1 MAETQGMPEQKQE
14 EHSGHTNAEHM
25 AQQAAKDAGW
35 QIRWPHIR
43 MMSQSPDLASPAN
56 SDFAQNNAAPS
67 SKPAASTTAAAA
79 NTWKQLRRLVSDI
92 TEVFGQ
98 PSPAAPEEH
107 TTTQLPLDG
116 VAEQL
121 EDQHAL
127 PQICSSTARTSRI
140 RSFINNGN
148 NSNNEGDAEAST
160 LIVDSAPM
168 SRWQRTVD
176 FGRRYPLLMLGLGW
190 LAMLMLD
197 WVVTSSAMP
206 RLLSLLTIRPW
217 SPFSESFVM
226 QASLAAPGLIV
237 DDNTRG
243 ANLMRLLQRGLLRGE
258 LWIDDF
264 LWSLQMFV
272 CETLVPL
279 TQPYAVYW
287 LAFALISLK
296 TLRRCS
302 KIGKRAA
309 VLCFLC
315 FALFDLAL
323 WRIFGSQGSALA
335 FSSPLSTA
343 ATQQGH
349 ASVKHRQASTFSCEN
364 NMCVAS
370 PELFTPDDTHSPST
384 KSGGAV
390 QVPPQNVR
398 SPFADAVEEALARKR
413 VHIARQSRRIDELHR
428 WQQQKQQRKSGFQVL
443 PLAATLTIFLY
454 VAGKARSYSASAARA
469 CMALLAVDMF
479 IRNSQLS
486 FQDRQFWNMED
497 GTLSIHSIPRATCRT
512 LLQLVRNSRLA
523 FPRVSGMGCL
533 LPVHALS
540 TVILLGLHEL
550 AFAVHTMRVW
560 YATTIRDR
568 RRGPAMVSAH
578 ASADGKVPVTLDSAL
593 TPDPAKHAPPTS
605 SSSAQ
610 DQASLSLAQVTN
622 RAGAPYA
629 HRVCFLCLSGYCE
642 RCLLSMSIW
651 PTRGADTDEF
661 SGNSISS
668 TGTSAAAAAAIG
680 DIGHSPAT
688 ENATSAN
695 ASGSITHSRRRSRG
709 HSRTHASKGAV
720 SLTAVT
726 PAATTGDSTDS
737 ESRLPPLCESLQ
749 GLGLLN
755 PDLHA
760 EDKFQLP
767 ASESIGGSRRNKA
780 VDVWIASSVAHCP
793 CRSVHGVGP
802 SSFVSRVAKLEHM
815 RLEAARVEPSGFEPP
830 RGTLVAL
837 LQYARELRSLGLV
850 RPVDPASV
858 VFGDED
864 SDPTSSVLPVIFG
877 RFTMP
882 ANPRAVAA
890 ANALL
895 ASSASSYAQV
905 LANGPS
911 AGAVRSGGHTPSHT
925 PFLQNSQPARI
936 LAKPTPLSTARAPSA
951 GTFRLCAQATN
962 ARDGIVK
969 VLAVV
974 TPTLAHLLLTHPRTA
989 QTAAVCVP
997 ASLAGTMA
1005 ARARGTTGAQPS
1017 VQTATSLVA
1026 DTDPFLDH
1034 VRVQLQ
1040 RSDMVVRVNGVRWAD
1055 VDAGTSLNQG
1065 IVIRNLADNHAY
1077 RICVSLCGLRSE
1089 ELQVV
1094 LPSINAPISRARLAK
1109 QLEMQAAQSELE
1121 QASRQKADA
1130 AARLKR
1136 AKREMPRQI
1145 QQWRNE
1151 LDSLKRSMERQ
1162 AVSNTRALR
1171 RLMQLDAAIAAL
1183 QEEVAKSRV
1192 QLEASSAADVHASSE
1207 EDSSASDADLDYD
1220 ALQKRKQVAGINGNG
1235 GGFSILSQLDE
1246 ADSQQSKH
1254 QPTIRHQ
1261 QKRQESRAAA
1271 HSELQHA
1278 QAEARQQR
1286 DMLEE
1291 KVHELKS
1298 QRSSLL
1304 ASIQQMGRKRA
1315 QLLSQVESSQ
1325 KELAEVSKR
1334 LSLRSTAN
1342 DKLQKQL
1349 QDLLEQHTASN
1360 VAAKSGDAN
1369 AQLIRQIADLRQ
1381 IINEFK

>member
-1 MAETQGMPEQKQE
+1 MAETQG
-14 EHSGHTNAEHM
+14 EHTDAEHM
-25 AQQAAKDAGW
+25 ARQAAKDAGW

-43 MMSQSPDLASPAN
+43 MMSQSPDLASSSA
-56 SDFAQNNAAPS
+56 DFAQNNPAPS
-67 SKPAASTTAAAA
+67 SKTASSSAA
-79 NTWKQLRRLVSDI
+79 NTWKQLRRLASDI
-92 TEVFGQ
+92 TEVFGR
-98 PSPAAPEEH
+98 PSPAAPDEH
-107 TTTQLPLDG
+107 TATLLPLDG

-127 PQICSSTARTSRI
+127 PQMCFSSARTSRI
-140 RSFINNGN
+140 RSFINNASH
-148 NSNNEGDAEAST
+148 SNNEGDAEAST
-160 LIVDSAPM
+160 FIVDSAAM

-190 LAMLMLD
+190 LAMLVLD
-197 WVVTSSAMP
+197 WIVTSSAMP
-206 RLLSLLTIRPW
+206 RLLSLLTTRPW

-226 QASLAAPGLIV
+226 QASLATPGLIV
-237 DDNTRG
+237 DDGTSG
-243 ANLMRLLQRGLLRGE
+243 GNLMLLLRRGLLRGE
-258 LWIDDF
+258 LWVDDF
-264 LWSLQMFV
+264 LWSLQVFV

-296 TLRRCS
+296 TMRRCS
-302 KIGKRAA
+302 KVGKRAA

-335 FSSPLSTA
+335 FSAPLSTA
-343 ATQQGH
+343 ATST
-349 ASVKHRQASTFSCEN
+349 AKYRQANSFSCEHSI
-364 NMCVAS
+364 CAAS
-370 PELFTPDDTHSPST
+370 PELFSPDST
-384 KSGGAV
+384 NAGGSA

-413 VHIARQSRRIDELHR
+413 AYIARQSRRIDELYR
-428 WQQQKQQRKSGFQVL
+428 WQQQRQQRNPGFQAL
-443 PLAATLTIFLY
+443 PLVATLTIFLY
-454 VAGKARSYSASAARA
+454 VAGKARSYSASAAQV
-469 CMALLAVDMF
+469 CMVLLAVDIF
-479 IRNSQLS
+479 IRSTRHS
-486 FQDRQFWNMED
+486 SQDRQFWNTAE
-497 GTLSIHSIPRATCRT
+497 GTLSIHNIPGATCRT
-512 LLQLVRNSRLA
+512 LLQLVRNSKST
-523 FPRVSGMGCL
+523 FSRVSGMGCL

-540 TVILLGLHEL
+540 TVILLSLHEL
-550 AFAVHTMRVW
+550 AFAVHSMRVW

-593 TPDPAKHAPPTS
+593 TPDPAKHVLPAS
-605 SSSAQ
+605 RSSSAQ
-610 DQASLSLAQVTN
+610 DQASLSLAQVAN

-651 PTRGADTDEF
+651 PTQGADTDESL
-661 SGNSISS
+661 SGSISS
-668 TGTSAAAAAAIG
+668 TTAAVAATSVTTVG
-680 DIGHSPAT
+680 DIGHSPT
-688 ENATSAN
+688 VENTAGAN
-695 ASGSITHSRRRSRG
+695 ASGSTTNSRRRSRG
-709 HSRTHASKGAV
+709 HSRTLGTKGAV
-720 SLTAVT
+720 SLAAPTT
-726 PAATTGDSTDS
+726 PTGDSTDS
-737 ESRLPPLCESLQ
+737 ECRLPPLCESLQ

-760 EDKFQLP
+760 EGKFRHS
-767 ASESIGGSRRNKA
+767 ASDSLSGSRRNKA
-780 VDVWIASSVAHCP
+780 MDMWIASSVAHCP

-815 RLEAARVEPSGFEPP
+815 RLEATRADPSEFEPP

-905 LANGPS
+905 LAHGS
-911 AGAVRSGGHTPSHT
+911 STGAVRSGGHTPSHT

-951 GTFRLCAQATN
+951 GTFRLCAQAAD
-962 ARDGIVK
+962 ARDGMVK

-997 ASLAGTMA
+997 ASLASAMA
-1005 ARARGTTGAQPS
+1005 ARARGSISGQPS

-1034 VRVQLQ
+1034 VRIQLQ
-1040 RSDMVVRVNGVRWAD
+1040 RSDVVVRVNGVRWTD
-1055 VDAGTSLNQG
+1055 VDAGASLNQG

-1077 RICVSLCGLRSE
+1077 RICVSLCGLCSE

-1094 LPSINAPISRARLAK
+1094 LPSINAPISRARLSK
-1109 QLEMQAAQSELE
+1109 QLEMQAAQTELE
-1121 QASRQKADA
+1121 EANRQRADA

-1171 RLMQLDAAIAAL
+1171 RQTQLDAEITTL
-1183 QEEVAKSRV
+1183 QEEVSVSKA
-1192 QLEASSAADVHASSE
+1192 QCEAVDMQDLSE
-1207 EDSSASDADLDYD
+1207 DESSASDADLDYNT
-1220 ALQKRKQVAGINGNG
+1220 LQHGKQHAGINGNG
-1235 GGFSILSQLDE
+1235 GGFSILSQLNE
-1246 ADSQQSKH
+1246 ADAQQR
-1254 QPTIRHQ
+1254 QQ
-1261 QKRQESRAAA
+1261 QKRHKSRSGV
-1271 HSELQHA
+1271 HSELQHV

-1286 DMLEE
+1286 DMLED
-1291 KVHELKS
+1291 KVQELKAE
-1298 QRSSLL
+1298 RSSLL
-1304 ASIQQMGRKRA
+1304 TLMQQMGRKRA
-1315 QLLSQVESSQ
+1315 QILSQVESSQ

-1334 LSLRSTAN
+1334 LSSRSATN
-1342 DKLQKQL
+1342 DRLQKQL
-1349 QDLLEQHTASN
+1349 QDLLSQNKALD
-1360 VAAKSGDAN
+1360 VANSGEAN
-1369 AQLIRQIADLRQ
+1369 AQLVRQIADLRQ
-1381 IINEFK
+1381 IVNEFR

>member
-1 MAETQGMPEQKQE
+1 MAEAQG
-14 EHSGHTNAEHM
+14 EHTDAEHM
-25 AQQAAKDAGW
+25 ARQAARDAGW

-43 MMSQSPDLASPAN
+43 MMSQSPDLAPSNP
-56 SDFAQNNAAPS
+56 DFAQSSSTAS
-67 SKPAASTTAAAA
+67 SKTATAAAAA
-79 NTWKQLRRLVSDI
+79 NTWKQLRRLVSDV
-92 TEVFGQ
+92 TEVFGR
-98 PSPAAPEEH
+98 PSPATPDEH
-107 TTTQLPLDG
+107 TATPLPLDG

-121 EDQHAL
+121 EDPHVL
-127 PQICSSTARTSRI
+127 PQTCSTTARTSRI
-140 RSFINNGN
+140 RSFINNASH
-148 NSNNEGDAEAST
+148 SNNEGDAEAST
-160 LIVDSAPM
+160 FIVDSAGM

-176 FGRRYPLLMLGLGW
+176 FGRRYPLLILGLGW
-190 LAMLMLD
+190 LAMLVLD
-197 WVVTSSAMP
+197 WIVTSSAMP
-206 RLLSLLTIRPW
+206 QLLSLLTTRPW

-226 QASLAAPGLIV
+226 QASLAAPGLAV
-237 DDNTRG
+237 DDGTSG
-243 ANLMRLLQRGLLRGE
+243 VNLMLLLRRGLLRGE

-264 LWSLQMFV
+264 LWNLQIFV

-287 LAFALISLK
+287 LAFVLISLR
-296 TLRRCS
+296 TMRRCS
-302 KIGKRAA
+302 KVGKRAA

-323 WRIFGSQGSALA
+323 WRIFGSQGSTLA
-335 FSSPLSTA
+335 YPAPLSTA
-343 ATQQGH
+343 AT
-349 ASVKHRQASTFSCEN
+349 STENYRQAGAFLCEHS
-364 NMCVAS
+364 MCKTL
-370 PELFTPDDTHSPST
+370 PELLTPDSANAGGST
-384 KSGGAV
+384 R
-390 QVPPQNVR
+390 VPPQNVR

-413 VHIARQSRRIDELHR
+413 AYIARQARRSDELYR
-428 WQQQKQQRKSGFQVL
+428 WQQQRQQRNPAFQVL
-443 PLAATLTIFLY
+443 PLVATLTIFLY
-454 VAGKARSYSASAARA
+454 VAGKARSYSASAARV
-469 CMALLAVDMF
+469 CMALLAVDIF
-479 IRNSQLS
+479 IRNAQHSY
-486 FQDRQFWNMED
+486 QDRQFWTAAA
-497 GTLSIHSIPRATCRT
+497 GTLSINSIPGATCRT
-512 LLQLVRNSRLA
+512 LLQLARNSKST

-550 AFAVHTMRVW
+550 AFAVHSMRVW

-578 ASADGKVPVTLDSAL
+578 ASADGKAPVTLDSAL
-593 TPDPAKHAPPTS
+593 TPDMAKHAPPVS
-605 SSSAQ
+605 SSSSE
-610 DQASLSLAQVTN
+610 DQAPLSLAQVTN
-622 RAGAPYA
+622 RSGAPYA

-651 PTRGADTDEF
+651 PTQGADTDE
-661 SGNSISS
+661 SLGGSISS
-668 TGTSAAAAAAIG
+668 TTTLAEAAAAASVTTVG
-680 DIGHSPAT
+680 DIVHSPAT
-688 ENATSAN
+688 ENTSSVN
-695 ASGSITHSRRRSRG
+695 APGSTTHSRRRSRG
-709 HSRTHASKGAV
+709 HSRTHGTKGAV
-720 SLTAVT
+720 SLTAPPT
-726 PAATTGDSTDS
+726 PTGDSTDS
-737 ESRLPPLCESLQ
+737 ECRLPPLCESLQ

-755 PDLHA
+755 PELHA
-760 EDKFQLP
+760 EGKLQYS
-767 ASESIGGSRRNKA
+767 ASDSFSGSRRNKA

-815 RLEAARVEPSGFEPP
+815 RLEATRAEPSGFEPP
-830 RGTLVAL
+830 RGTLVTL

-905 LANGPS
+905 LAHGS
-911 AGAVRSGGHTPSHT
+911 STGAVRSGGHTPSHT

-951 GTFRLCAQATN
+951 GTFRLCAQA
-962 ARDGIVK
+962 ASSRDGIVK
-969 VLAVV
+969 VLAVI

-997 ASLAGTMA
+997 ASLAGAMA
-1005 ARARGTTGAQPS
+1005 ARARGAFSAQPS

-1040 RSDMVVRVNGVRWAD
+1040 RSDVVVRVNGVRWTD
-1055 VDAGTSLNQG
+1055 VDAGASLNQG
-1065 IVIRNLADNHAY
+1065 IIIRNLADNHVY
-1077 RICVSLCGLRSE
+1077 RICLSLCGLRSE

-1094 LPSINAPISRARLAK
+1094 LPSINAPISRVRLAK
-1109 QLEMQAAQSELE
+1109 QLEMQAAQAELDE
-1121 QASRQKADA
+1121 ASRQKADA

-1162 AVSNTRALR
+1162 TVSNTRALR
-1171 RLMQLDAAIAAL
+1171 RQTQLDAEIATL
-1183 QEEVAKSRV
+1183 QEEVSASKAQCEAAEV
-1192 QLEASSAADVHASSE
+1192 QDVSE
-1207 EDSSASDADLDYD
+1207 EESSASDVDLDYD
-1220 ALQKRKQVAGINGNG
+1220 ALRQKKQVAGISGNG
-1235 GGFSILSQLDE
+1235 GGFSILSQLNE
-1246 ADSQQSKH
+1246 AGAQ
-1254 QPTIRHQ
+1254 Q
-1261 QKRQESRAAA
+1261 QKQKRHESRRSGV
-1271 HSELQHA
+1271 HSELQQA
-1278 QAEARQQR
+1278 QTAARQQR
-1286 DMLEE
+1286 DMLED
-1291 KVHELKS
+1291 KVQELKAE
-1298 QRSSLL
+1298 RSSLL
-1304 ASIQQMGRKRA
+1304 SLMQQVGRKRA

-1342 DKLQKQL
+1342 ERLQKQL
-1349 QDLLEQHTASN
+1349 QDLLGQNKALG
-1360 VAAKSGDAN
+1360 VAAKPGEAN

-1381 IINEFK
+1381 LVNEF